1 MGEGHPGW
9 GKDTRGDPGGP
20 SPLWQCDR
28 KKARARRLSWSKR
41 SMDTAGYSRVRPP
54 NRLMAGGGERAL
66 PSVRPPAQ
74 PQPIPK
80 RPRPAP
86 AYQGRAR
93 PFKGAVAG
101 GCLVTVGVVKG
112 QP

>member
-1 MGEGHPGW
+1 MGEGHPG
-9 GKDTRGDPGGP
+9 GP
-20 SPLWQCDR
+20 WRALTLVAVRQEEG
-28 KKARARRLSWSKR
+28 ARAQVVVVEAVDGHGRVLARAAPEPAHGGRRG
-41 SMDTAGYSRVRPP
+41 A
-54 NRLMAGGGERAL
+54 RACLL

-86 AYQGRAR
+86 AYQGRAQ